1 MRLMLTIR
9 RVQLETLAA
18 PQRETFVGIA
28 LRSLA
33 KLFPDDARLAD
44 EKAMRA
50 LIHDAISRA
59 NEYDLARERELLL
72 FIYLVFDQGPGFES
86 RQGQSWIERLLRD
99 SSLEESEKMDVIY
112 TRLELASRG
121 GRP

>member
-1 MRLMLTIR
+1 MTLTIR
-9 RVQLETLAA
+9 RTQLEALAA
-18 PQRETFVGIA
+18 PHRESFVGVA

-33 KLFPDDARLAD
+33 KLFPDDARLSD

-50 LIHDAISRA
+50 LIHDAIARA
-59 NEYDLARERELLL
+59 NAYDLERERELLL
-72 FIYLVFDQGPGFES
+72 FLYLVFDQGPGFES
-86 RQGQSWIERLLRD
+86 RPEQAWIERLLRD
-99 SSLEESEKMDVIY
+99 SSLAGSEKMDVIY